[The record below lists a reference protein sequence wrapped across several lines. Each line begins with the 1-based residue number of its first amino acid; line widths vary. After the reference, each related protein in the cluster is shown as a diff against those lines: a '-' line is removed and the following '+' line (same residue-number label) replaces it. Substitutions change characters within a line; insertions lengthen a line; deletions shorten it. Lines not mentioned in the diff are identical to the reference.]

1 MVTTLKAFELLDP
14 TVDLQTVYY
23 PISPRVSGLDGKV
36 IGMLDNAKSNFNNL
50 LDDLEVLLRENCPN
64 ATIIRRRKPG
74 ASTGCPPDT
83 MRELLEKCDAI
94 ITGLGD

>member
-1 MVTTLKAFELLDP
+1 MTTVKGFELLDP
-14 TVDLQTVYY
+14 TVDMQTVHYST
-23 PISPRVSGLDGKV
+23 SPRVSGLDGKV

-50 LDDLEVLLRENCPN
+50 LDDIEVLFREKYPN

-74 ASTGCPPDT
+74 ASTACPPDT
-83 MRELLEKCDAI
+83 MKELLEKCDTI